1 VPKKNL
7 FGLSAD
13 SRGRWRR
20 QNLGARP
27 DGSKPTFL
35 LGTDYAQAC
44 KRAVLLDKVWETV
57 EQNWAKKKPTPF
69 AAWDEATYAIALA
82 VCRGEAT
89 VKLTAPQAIENTAAQ
104 FGPEGDEFVAL
115 WLKGLQEQFPFVAL
129 ALADGE
135 RQERGAASLEAW
147 ASSLNNF
154 AQRVLTLKTSHMLHA
169 ALDGYVEQRVRPRYT
184 DGNGVL
190 SQFGK
195 LVLKRVGAL
204 KGHHEDV
211 ALSRVDGPFLENLVL
226 YWCKRPRTKFGKPCS
241 REWALGVIKTLRD
254 FVRWLHR
261 AKAFDW
267 KKPDDYEVT
276 AIRVAAFPEE
286 LMHEEV
292 KPRFTKGEVAT
303 LYEYARGVE
312 RLLLLLGLNCGFG
325 QAEVA
330 TLKLSE
336 VSLDNGLVRRVRTKT
351 GAPGKWALWGVTVG
365 GLRWYLDKV
374 RPQSDSPFLFLTREG
389 KRFDALTKGNNR
401 SQHIPN
407 QWGRLLARVRKDK
420 PDFRKL
426 SFNKLRK
433 TSSNWVRRRWGKEVA
448 DAFLADGKRERVD
461 AYTERRWADVLRA
474 CRWLGKKLAGS
485 LSAVTDPWP
494 APVGKKLVP
503 NTSVSPGTI
512 KRMQTL
518 RNDGYTTKK
527 IAELVGV
534 SITTVLRYTRK
545 PAAKPVHVE
554 RG

>member
-1 VPKKNL
+1 MPKKNL
-7 FGLSAD
+7 FGLSED

-20 QNLGARP
+20 QNFGVRS

-44 KRAVLLDKVWETV
+44 KRAVLLDKVWEVV
-57 EQNWAKKKPTPF
+57 EQDWVKKKPTPL
-69 AAWDEATYAIALA
+69 AAWDDATYAIALA

-89 VKLTAPQAIENTAAQ
+89 VKLTAPQVIEDTAAEL
-104 FGPEGDEFVAL
+104 GPEGDEFVAL

-129 ALADGE
+129 ALADEE

-147 ASSLNNF
+147 ASNLGNF
-154 AQRVLTLKTSHMLHA
+154 AQRVLTLKTSPMLYA
-169 ALDGYVEQRVRPRYT
+169 ALDGYCEQRVRPRYT

-195 LVLKRVGAL
+195 LVLKRVAAL

-211 ALSRVDGPFLENLVL
+211 SLSRVDGPFLENVVL
-226 YWCKRPRTKFGKPCS
+226 YWSKRPRTKFGKPCS
-241 REWALGVIKTLRD
+241 RDWAVGVIKTLRD

-261 AKAFDW
+261 TKAFDW

-276 AIRVAAFPEE
+276 AVRVARFPEE
-286 LMHEEV
+286 LAHEEV
-292 KPRFTKGEVAT
+292 KPRYTTDEVAT

-325 QAEVA
+325 QAEIA

-336 VSLDNGLVRRVRTKT
+336 VCLDKKLVRRVRTKT
-351 GAPGKWALWGVTVG
+351 GAPGKWALWDVTVA

-401 SQHIPN
+401 GQHIPN
-407 QWGRLLARVRKDK
+407 QWSRLLARLHKDK

-433 TSSNWVRRRWGKEVA
+433 TSSNWIRRRWGKEIA

-461 AYTERRWADVLRA
+461 AYTERRWHDVLRA
-474 CRWLGKKLAGS
+474 CQWLGKKLAGRFA
-485 LSAVTDPWP
+485 AVTDPWP
-494 APVGKKLVP
+494 EPVGKKVVP
-503 NTSVSPGTI
+503 NTSVSPGTM
-512 KRMQTL
+512 KRMQALRSEGHTL
-518 RNDGYTTKK
+518 KE
-527 IAELVGV
+527 IAALVGV
-534 SITTVLRYTRK
+534 STATVLRYTRK
-545 PAAKPVHVE
+545 SDQVE
-554 RG
+554 GQ